1 MICLNIHLD
10 FLLLAHVQM
19 IHSTDLSPAQMQ
31 VEISNAY
38 NNIPSRPMP
47 TASAKQ
53 LLRTTI
59 HAGPQGLPPPEPRK
73 PRNVIP
79 FESILGKSVTCQQIF
94 LQS

>member
-1 MICLNIHLD
+1 
-10 FLLLAHVQM
+10 M

-79 FESILGKSVTCQQIF
+79 FESILGKSDNLSTSGYSKLCKEIYQ
-94 LQS
+94 L

>member
-1 MICLNIHLD
+1 
-10 FLLLAHVQM
+10 M

-79 FESILGKSVTCQQIF
+79 FESILGMSDNLSTSRYSKLCK
-94 LQS
+94 